1 MTAVALAFDLGATS
15 THHTLER
22 LKTETDAAFLNRV
35 VASHRWQRDDVLEV
49 HCVNG
54 RLSKAVITT
63 DYPARIAGKD
73 EASPAL
79 RNAAQHLII
88 ARHGQLVAVMTDR
101 LRPIELRAAA
111 RPAAGEDNEAFVA
124 RLWADLVEPLKERYP
139 DLGLRTETHVDVLRR
154 KTVHVVVAL
163 R

>member
-22 LKTETDAAFLNRV
+22 HKTETDAAFLARA
-35 VASHRWQRDDVLEV
+35 VASHSWRRDDVLEV

-54 RLSKAVITT
+54 KLTKAVITT
-63 DYPARIAGKD
+63 DHPSGSGRD

-88 ARHGQLVAVMTDR
+88 AKHGQLVAVMTDR

-111 RPAAGEDNEAFVA
+111 RPGAGEDNETFVA

-139 DLGLRTETHVDVLRR
+139 DLGLRTETHLDVLRR
-154 KTVHVVVAL
+154 KTVHVVVTL